1 MFSATFSAIETPG
14 RALLDSTPR
23 EVKRQ
28 WDPGYTKRDDLLS
41 VLAAGRLHL

>member
-1 MFSATFSAIETPG
+1 MFSATFSAIDTIG
-14 RALLDSTPR
+14 RARLDSTPQ

-41 VLAAGRLHL
+41 VLTAGRLHL